1 MMRLNPLCVYIFG
14 CLMRR
19 KEIPAASFL
28 HPLYVVPETDLIFLK
43 KILKQNYFKLNR
55 LIKVNLVNCDL
66 NFKFNYKSSFSIR

>member
-28 HPLYVVPETDLIFLK
+28 HPLYVVPETDLIFFKK
-43 KILKQNYFKLNR
+43 KI
-55 LIKVNLVNCDL
+55 
-66 NFKFNYKSSFSIR
+66 

>member
-43 KILKQNYFKLNR
+43 KNIETKL
-55 LIKVNLVNCDL
+55 
-66 NFKFNYKSSFSIR
+66 F